1 MDLMAAIQGRVT
13 TNGAFDDRPV
23 SRADQLALVRAASCA
38 PSHFNSQ
45 PWRFVLI
52 DDRHVIDEVAAIS
65 GDSMRQLM
73 DEGLFWQRYLRYFR
87 FSEAELEQR
96 RDGILIDHLPKAL
109 RPFRQHI
116 FGPSAQRLM
125 RRLGVAATLGEDNRA
140 LVAGAPLLIAA
151 LLDREEYVPGE
162 LSAFYSVFG
171 LGAAIEN
178 LWLTTVE
185 LGLGIQF
192 VSAPMEI
199 PEQWARIERL
209 LDVPDDLALMAV
221 YRVGHVP
228 ATVERPRIDWS
239 SRHRKRL
246 GDYVFRNSCSEPERE
261 PEEPDGAVE
270 HPVHTHG
277 ART

>member
-1 MDLMAAIQGRVT
+1 
-13 TNGAFDDRPV
+13 
-23 SRADQLALVRAASCA
+23 
-38 PSHFNSQ
+38 
-45 PWRFVLI
+45 
-52 DDRHVIDEVAAIS
+52 
-65 GDSMRQLM
+65 MRQLM

-125 RRLGVAATLGEDNRA
+125 RRLGVPATLGEDNRA

-228 ATVERPRIDWS
+228 ARGAPADRLVVATPEATRRLCVPQLLHRTGASRTGRRSSTPCTRTADGHERTAPPHRCPRDRDRPLPARPGRREGDRPVTVRRW
-239 SRHRKRL
+239 
-246 GDYVFRNSCSEPERE
+246 
-261 PEEPDGAVE
+261 
-270 HPVHTHG
+270 
-277 ART
+277 